1 MVATEDKTLL
11 KIICPYCQ
19 VNFKKN
25 VEHTK
30 KQGLFT
36 VLIKEHPDNE
46 NCPPFIAF
54 IDDHGKH
61 RGSQKIDDHA
71 DISYVNGELLDGAM
85 DRINEIKNQLR
96 FYHLKVPRKGNRGFE
111 YKISNVADRSF
122 MSSKLYMTL
131 VNFLTENKKDSIFG
145 ALTIDDDSDFE
156 GGLLVYGKYLGM
168 IYTIFWTDQ
177 KSLQNK
183 TFDDLKGYANLTIEQ
198 LIEIYDLMDFFF

>member
-71 DISYVNGELLDGAM
+71 DISAVNGE
-85 DRINEIKNQLR
+85 
-96 FYHLKVPRKGNRGFE
+96 
-111 YKISNVADRSF
+111 
-122 MSSKLYMTL
+122 
-131 VNFLTENKKDSIFG
+131 
-145 ALTIDDDSDFE
+145 
-156 GGLLVYGKYLGM
+156 
-168 IYTIFWTDQ
+168 
-177 KSLQNK
+177 
-183 TFDDLKGYANLTIEQ
+183 
-198 LIEIYDLMDFFF
+198 

>member
-19 VNFKKN
+19 VNFKKY

-36 VLIKEHPDNE
+36 VLIKEHADNKD
-46 NCPPFIAF
+46 CPPFIAF

-71 DISYVNGELLDGAM
+71 DISSVNGELLDGAM
-85 DRINEIKNQLR
+85 DRINELKKTLR
-96 FYHLKVPRKGNRGFE
+96 FYHLKFPRSLNRSFE
-111 YKISNVADRSF
+111 YKISNVADRKF
-122 MSSKLYMTL
+122 MSSKFYLCLME
-131 VNFLTENKKDSIFG
+131 FLTENDDDNIFG
-145 ALTIDDDSDFE
+145 VVGIQLED
-156 GGLLVYGKYLGM
+156 GLLVYGKYLGM

>member
-1 MVATEDKTLL
+1 MVSTEEKTLL

-19 VNFKKN
+19 VNFKKY

-54 IDDHGKH
+54 IDDNGKH
-61 RGSQKIDDHA
+61 RGSQKIDDHKE
-71 DISYVNGELLDGAM
+71 ISSVNEELLEGAM
-85 DRINEIKNQLR
+85 DRINELKKTLR

-111 YKISNVADRSF
+111 YKVASVADRSF
-122 MSSKLYMTL
+122 MSSKFYLTL
-131 VNFLTENKKDSIFG
+131 MEFLTENSVDNLFG
-145 ALTIDDDSDFE
+145 AVSIPLED
-156 GGLLVYGKYLGM
+156 GLLVYGKYLGM

>member
-71 DISYVNGELLDGAM
+71 DISSVNGELLDGAM

>member
-1 MVATEDKTLL
+1 MVSTEEKTLL

-71 DISYVNGELLDGAM
+71 DISAVNGELLEGAM
-85 DRINEIKNQLR
+85 DRINELKKTLR
-96 FYHLKVPRKGNRGFE
+96 FYHLKVPRKDNRGFE
-111 YKISNVADRSF
+111 YKVANVADRSF

-131 VNFLTENKKDSIFG
+131 IEFLTENHDYNIFG
-145 ALTIDDDSDFE
+145 FVGIQHED
-156 GGLLVYGKYLGM
+156 GLLVYGKYLGM